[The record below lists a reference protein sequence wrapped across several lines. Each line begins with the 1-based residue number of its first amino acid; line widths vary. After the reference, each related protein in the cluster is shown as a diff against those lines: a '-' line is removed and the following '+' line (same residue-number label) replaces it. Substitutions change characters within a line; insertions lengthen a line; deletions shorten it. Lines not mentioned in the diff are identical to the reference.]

1 VASESESVPQK
12 IEQSGSAEASQPA
25 LQRTLAGFLTFVRD
39 YKEFITLITAII
51 VGSISV
57 LNYFATKNE
66 MSIMHCQL
74 TAHIQLVNAQI
85 KRETLSKGIIDK
97 KSLFFGPRIA
107 VRNA

>member
-25 LQRTLAGFLTFVRD
+25 LQRTLAGFLAFVRD

-74 TAHIQLVNAQI
+74 PHIYSWSTLRL
-85 KRETLSKGIIDK
+85 REKLSRKE
-97 KSLFFGPRIA
+97 L
-107 VRNA
+107 